1 MRTAFLLVAA
11 CLTAS
16 LHAQLVLNGA
26 YIREHAP
33 TRRPMLNQPLREAD
47 VLFCKRVW
55 RMIDLR
61 EKPNHA
67 FYFPVE
73 PVPGRKSLFDVI
85 RDALVRD
92 GLLTAYHP
100 GALAQDDAFTRSMLH
115 AEVDSLLNP
124 VRTVWTTSLDDPDI
138 DIPVLQPDPV
148 TTAQVTRYQIKEDW
162 FFDKQRGVMEAR
174 IIGIAP
180 MKEVRGEDGEL
191 RGHAPLFWLY
201 YPELRHVLANAEGF
215 NAGNDGAR
223 CIFDQL
229 LEKRRFTSYVVKE
242 SNAYDRRIAEY
253 AQGLDALLESEQVK
267 EGLFRFEHDLW
278 NY

>member
-1 MRTAFLLVAA
+1 
-11 CLTAS
+11 
-16 LHAQLVLNGA
+16 
-26 YIREHAP
+26 
-33 TRRPMLNQPLREAD
+33 
-47 VLFCKRVW
+47 
-55 RMIDLR
+55 
-61 EKPNHA
+61 
-67 FYFPVE
+67 
-73 PVPGRKSLFDVI
+73 
-85 RDALVRD
+85 
-92 GLLTAYHP
+92 
-100 GALAQDDAFTRSMLH
+100 
-115 AEVDSLLNP
+115 
-124 VRTVWTTSLDDPDI
+124 
-138 DIPVLQPDPV
+138 
-148 TTAQVTRYQIKEDW
+148 
-162 FFDKQRGVMEAR
+162 
-174 IIGIAP
+174 GIAP

-223 CIFDQL
+223 CTFDQL